1 MFSSFFLFFFSQ
13 LWTNRTNNFHH
24 FVKLALTKNP
34 KKRPTAEK
42 LLQVSRKKQHSI
54 NTKETHD
61 FSVVLSVI
69 PYQNVISS
77 QRNPLCLTTH
87 LCLFACLPAPFCVSA
102 TQQNF
107 GHRAAGQSQQPRPQ
121 HLQRLWWWRS
131 WTGGNFWPSKNH
143 TCQHRGD
150 CIFTR
155 FNFLP
160 LKSHPSLFSLAH
172 SPPFILLIFFPS
184 DASLNLLHFLI
195 SFHPPLLVFFSVF
208 VMPHSVHLAHFLFPF
223 VNFIQSF

>member
-54 NTKETHD
+54 NTKANTWF
-61 FSVVLSVI
+61 FSSVI
-69 PYQNVISS
+69 SNTVPECNIKSNESIMSHYLF
-77 QRNPLCLTTH
+77 R

-102 TQQNF
+102 PQQNF

-150 CIFTR
+150 CIFTQ
-155 FNFLP
+155 FHFLP

-172 SPPFILLIFFPS
+172 SPPFILLIFCPS
-184 DASLNLLHFLI
+184 DT
-195 SFHPPLLVFFSVF
+195 
-208 VMPHSVHLAHFLFPF
+208 
-223 VNFIQSF
+223 